1 MLGPWWLCE
10 CVIVEGF
17 DHLNPGTHCPAAWSD
32 SPEGAVVGV
41 DAVQTAGASIE
52 VAGTAGVTAREWDL
66 Q

>member
-1 MLGPWWLCE
+1 M
-10 CVIVEGF
+10 IVEGF

-32 SPEGAVVGV
+32 SPEGAVVGAV